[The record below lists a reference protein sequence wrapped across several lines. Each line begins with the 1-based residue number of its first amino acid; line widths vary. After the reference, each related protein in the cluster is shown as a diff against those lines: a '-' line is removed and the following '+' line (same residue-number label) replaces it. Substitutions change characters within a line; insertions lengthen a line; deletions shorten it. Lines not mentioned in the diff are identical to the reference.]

1 MFFSAPCGLI
11 NFGRMIN
18 NNNVAHKVTFPRPAE
33 GGRAAGA
40 ANFVSTVF
48 SPALVVFYAV
58 TLCSYSIDHSS
69 KFLWISFFVLLFV
82 LAPTAYIFYLMGRG
96 KVTDF
101 HMSVRE
107 ERIMPLCVIF
117 IYSVF
122 SLMLYS
128 FAGGPDALVTL
139 GYLCLGLTGLWIL
152 VSLCWKISG
161 HCAAMGALGAMVFA
175 YPHESLVFAVPPLAL
190 LVAWSRIRLG
200 CHTLAQTA
208 AGVLLGAGV
217 FWFFLS

>member
-1 MFFSAPCGLI
+1 
-11 NFGRMIN
+11 MIN
-18 NNNVAHKVTFPRPAE
+18 NDNVAHKVTFPRPAE
-33 GGRAAGA
+33 SGRAAGA
-40 ANFVSTVF
+40 ANFVSTAF

-58 TLCSYSIDHSS
+58 VLCSYSIDHSS
-69 KFLWISFFVLLFV
+69 KFLWTSFFVLLFV

-107 ERIMPLCVIF
+107 ERIKPFCLIF

-122 SLMLYS
+122 SLLLYS

-139 GYLCLGLTGLWIL
+139 GYLCLALTGLWIL
-152 VSLCWKISG
+152 VSLYWKISG
-161 HCAAMGALGAMVFA
+161 HCAVMGALGAMVFA
-175 YPHESLVFAVPPLAL
+175 HPHENLVFVLPPLAA

-200 CHTLAQTA
+200 CHSFAQTV
-208 AGVLLGAGV
+208 AGLALGAAV
-217 FWFFLS
+217 FWFFLP

>member
-1 MFFSAPCGLI
+1 
-11 NFGRMIN
+11 MIN
-18 NNNVAHKVTFPRPAE
+18 NDNIAQKVTFPRPAE
-33 GGRAAGA
+33 GGRTTGA
-40 ANFVSTVF
+40 ANLVSTVF

-58 TLCSYSIDHSS
+58 ILCSYSIAHSS
-69 KFLWISFFVLLFV
+69 KLLWTSLFVLLFV
-82 LAPTAYIFYLMGRG
+82 LVPTAYIFYLMGRG

-107 ERIMPLCVIF
+107 ERIRPLSIIF

-122 SLMLYS
+122 SLLLYG
-128 FAGGPDALVTL
+128 FVGGPGALVTL
-139 GYLCLGLTGLWIL
+139 GYSCLALTGLWIL
-152 VSLCWKISG
+152 VSLYWKISG

-175 YPHESLVFAVPPLAL
+175 YPHESLVFVLPPLAL

-200 CHTLAQTA
+200 CHSLSQTVAGLTL
-208 AGVLLGAGV
+208 GVAV

>member
-1 MFFSAPCGLI
+1 
-11 NFGRMIN
+11 MIN
-18 NNNVAHKVTFPRPAE
+18 NDNIAQKVTFPRPAE
-33 GGRAAGA
+33 GGRTSGA

-58 TLCSYSIDHSS
+58 ILCSYSLEHSS
-69 KFLWISFFVLLFV
+69 RFLWTSFFVLLFV

-101 HMSVRE
+101 HISVRE
-107 ERIMPLCVIF
+107 ERIRPLSIVF

-122 SLMLYS
+122 SLALYG
-128 FAGGPDALVTL
+128 FAGGPGALVTL
-139 GYLCLGLTGLWIL
+139 GYSCLALTGLWIL

-175 YPHESLVFAVPPLAL
+175 YPHETLVFVVPPLAL
-190 LVAWSRIRLG
+190 LVAWSRVRLG
-200 CHTLAQTA
+200 CHSPAQTLAGLA
-208 AGVLLGAGV
+208 LGAAV

>member
-1 MFFSAPCGLI
+1 
-11 NFGRMIN
+11 MIN
-18 NNNVAHKVTFPRPAE
+18 NDNIAQKVTFPRPAE
-33 GGRAAGA
+33 GGRTTGA
-40 ANFVSTVF
+40 ANLVSTVF

-58 TLCSYSIDHSS
+58 ILCSYSIAHSS
-69 KFLWISFFVLLFV
+69 KLLWTSLFVLLFV
-82 LAPTAYIFYLMGRG
+82 LVPTAYIFYLMGRG

-107 ERIMPLCVIF
+107 ERIRPLSIIF

-122 SLMLYS
+122 SLLLYG
-128 FAGGPDALVTL
+128 FVGGPGALVTL
-139 GYLCLGLTGLWIL
+139 GYSCLALTGLWIL
-152 VSLCWKISG
+152 VSLYWKISG

-175 YPHESLVFAVPPLAL
+175 YPHESLVFVLPPLAL

-200 CHTLAQTA
+200 CHSLAQTV
-208 AGVLLGAGV
+208 AGLTLGVAV